1 MARAF
6 SHSSLDGG
14 GAAAVVVKSGLYRD
28 TPSLYTC
35 PRRPIVLLF
44 PRSTALAPPSG
55 SRRCN
60 FHHPEHPSLPSPSSQ
75 VSPLQLGPR
84 RVYFA
89 VTLCSLIPRY
99 RGDFQPLP
107 PILSA
112 GDWRLIDY
120 DQGSSSRPNSGS
132 KLGKVGMRGGGRDS
146 GSNLL
151 REQKPLSK

>member
-1 MARAF
+1 MGVEPQPWWSKAACIATLLHCTLVPAGLLSYCFPAARLSRPHPAP
-6 SHSSLDGG
+6 DG
-14 GAAAVVVKSGLYRD
+14 ATSTIRNTL
-28 TPSLYTC
+28 PS
-35 PRRPIVLLF
+35 
-44 PRSTALAPPSG
+44 PP
-55 SRRCN
+55 
-60 FHHPEHPSLPSPSSQ
+60 LPSPSSQ

-120 DQGSSSRPNSGS
+120 DQGSSSRPNSGQKRS